1 MSQVRPALSQL
12 ALADTPNAAAWARRH
27 TVDVLRHWRVPPDAI
42 ETARLI
48 VSELTTNAIQ
58 HPQPSGAGSPEPR
71 TLTVTLRL
79 LAPRLVIY
87 VGDHDRHPPVLRVAR
102 AGATSG
108 RGLLLV
114 ETMSH
119 RWGYYH
125 PPTSGKVVWAELALN
140 AVSRVVPAA
149 DDSAAAS
156 GPVPG
161 DPLLMGQLLVG
172 LREL

>member
-1 MSQVRPALSQL
+1 MSQVRPALSRL

-58 HPQPSGAGSPEPR
+58 HPQPSAASSPEPR

-87 VGDHDRHPPVLRVAR
+87 VSDHDRQPPVLRVPG

-125 PPTSGKVVWAELALN
+125 PPATGKVVWAELALD
-140 AVSRVVPAA
+140 ADSRVMPEA
-149 DDSAAAS
+149 AAAS
-156 GPVPG
+156 PLSG
-161 DPLLMGQLLVG
+161 DPLLMGQVLVG

>member
-12 ALADTPNAAAWARRH
+12 ALADTPNAASWARRH
-27 TVDVLRHWRVPPDAI
+27 VVDVLRHWRVPPDAI
-42 ETARLI
+42 ETARLL

-58 HPQPSGAGSPEPR
+58 HPQPMAAEAPYPR

-79 LAPRLVIY
+79 HGPRLVIY
-87 VGDHDRHPPVLRVAR
+87 VSDHDRQPPVRLVAG

-125 PPTSGKVVWAELALN
+125 PPAVGKVVWAELALDAASR
-140 AVSRVVPAA
+140 AVLDAA
-149 DDSAAAS
+149 ES
-156 GPVPG
+156 GPVAG
-161 DPLLMGQLLVG
+161 APLLMGQVLVG

>member
-1 MSQVRPALSQL
+1 M
-12 ALADTPNAAAWARRH
+12 
-27 TVDVLRHWRVPPDAI
+27 PPDAI

-58 HPQPSGAGSPEPR
+58 HPQPAAAGSPEPR
-71 TLTVTLRL
+71 TLTVT
-79 LAPRLVIY
+79 PRLVIY
-87 VGDHDRHPPVLRVAR
+87 VSDHDRRPPILRVAG
-102 AGATSG
+102 AGATCG

-125 PPTSGKVVWAELALN
+125 PPASGKVVWAELALD
-140 AVSRVVPAA
+140 AASRVMPEA
-149 DDSAAAS
+149 
-156 GPVPG
+156 GPVSG
-161 DPLLMGQLLVG
+161 DPLLMGQVLVG

>member
-1 MSQVRPALSQL
+1 M
-12 ALADTPNAAAWARRH
+12 
-27 TVDVLRHWRVPPDAI
+27 
-42 ETARLI
+42 
-48 VSELTTNAIQ
+48 SELTTNAIQ
-58 HPQPSGAGSPEPR
+58 HPQPSAARSPEPR

-79 LAPRLVIY
+79 LGPRLVIS
-87 VGDHDRHPPVLRVAR
+87 VSDHDRRPPVLRVAG

-125 PPTSGKVVWAELALN
+125 PTPVSGKVVWAELALDV
-140 AVSRVVPAA
+140 ASRVVPIA
-149 DDSAAAS
+149 DDSAAQS

>member
-12 ALADTPNAAAWARRH
+12 ALADTPNAAAWARRR
-27 TVDVLRHWRVPPDAI
+27 TVDVLRHWHVPPDHI

-48 VSELTTNAIQ
+48 VSELATNAIQ
-58 HPQPSGAGSPEPR
+58 HPQPSAAGSPEPR

-79 LAPRLVIY
+79 LGPRLVIY
-87 VGDHDRHPPVLRVAR
+87 VGDHDRRPPILRA
-102 AGATSG
+102 AGAAATSG

-114 ETMSH
+114 EMMSH

-125 PPTSGKVVWAELALN
+125 PPASGKVVWAELALD
-140 AVSRVVPAA
+140 AASRVMPDAGE
-149 DDSAAAS
+149 S
-156 GPVPG
+156 GPVAG
-161 DPLLMGQLLVG
+161 DPLLMGQVLVG